1 MQRSSILR
9 TFFAAAA
16 ALAAAAAARPGAA
29 APPKLAVILMVDQ
42 MRADYVDR
50 FKDDWTDGLK
60 RMVEKG
66 AWFRRAAYPYL
77 STVTCAGHA
86 TVSTGAFPHVHGI
99 FQNVWWDRDS
109 NRDVNCVEDPA
120 VTDVGYGSSPGA
132 GEGPGRLLIPT
143 FADVMR
149 TQRSARVVT
158 MALKDRS
165 AIMLAGHG
173 GAAVTWLNG
182 GLDGWVTSTAFTHA
196 PVPEVKAFVE
206 ANPIDADFGK
216 TWTLSLPPAR
226 YREADNGA
234 GEAAPQGWTTTFP
247 HVLNGTTNQADA
259 DFHAQWERSPFADE
273 YVARLAAALAES
285 MHLGRGAGT
294 DVLAISFSSPDL
306 VGHAFGPNSVE
317 IHDMFVRLDRT
328 IGRLFDR
335 LDALVGPA
343 GYTVALSSD
352 HGVTAI
358 PEQTAAH
365 GDDAGRIEAAAVR
378 RVIDAHAKAALGGG
392 PYVASVNTNE
402 VYFAP
407 GMYAK
412 LAASPQAMSDVI
424 NAIDAMPGVARVFR
438 GDDLR
443 RAAHAPD
450 PLTRAAALSY
460 MPGRGGDLIVAKKP
474 GWMAFGVG
482 TTHGSAS
489 ADEQRVPVLFL
500 GPGIKHGWYTQPA
513 TPADVAP
520 TLAAIYGITLPQAE
534 GHALRVALR

>member
-1 MQRSSILR
+1 
-9 TFFAAAA
+9 
-16 ALAAAAAARPGAA
+16 
-29 APPKLAVILMVDQ
+29 MVDQ

-50 FKDDWTDGLK
+50 FKDDWTGGLK
-60 RMVEKG
+60 RMVDKG
-66 AWFRRAAYPYL
+66 AWFRHAAYPYL

-99 FQNVWWDRDS
+99 FQNVWWDRS
-109 NRDVNCVEDPA
+109 RNRDVNCVEDPA
-120 VTDVGYGSSPGA
+120 VSDIGYGNRPVT

-173 GAAVTWLNG
+173 GAAVTWLSG

-196 PVPEVKAFVE
+196 PVPEVKAFVD

-216 TWTLSLPPAR
+216 TWTLSLPAAR
-226 YREADNGA
+226 YHEPDAGG
-234 GEAAPQGWTTTFP
+234 GEAAPKGWTTTFP

-273 YVARLAAALAES
+273 YVGRLAAALAES
-285 MHLGRGAGT
+285 MRLGKGEGT

-317 IHDMFVRLDRT
+317 IHDMFIRLDRA
-328 IGRLFDR
+328 IGRLFAR
-335 LDALVGPA
+335 LDALVGA
-343 GYTVALSSD
+343 DGYTVALSSD

-358 PEQTAAH
+358 PEQMTAH
-365 GDDAGRIEAAAVR
+365 GDDGGRIENAAVG
-378 RVIDAHAKAALGGG
+378 RVIDKHAMAALGGG
-392 PYVASVNTNE
+392 PYVANVNTNE

-407 GMYAK
+407 GMFEK
-412 LAASPQAMSDVI
+412 LAASPSAMNDVI
-424 NAIDAMPGVARVFR
+424 KAIEAMPGVARVFR
-438 GDDLR
+438 GDHLAS
-443 RAAHAPD
+443 AADAKD
-450 PLTRAAALSY
+450 PLMRAAALSY

-489 ADEQRVPVLFL
+489 PDDQRVPVLFL
-500 GPGIKHGWYTQPA
+500 GPGIKPGWYSQAA
-513 TPADVAP
+513 TPADIAP
-520 TLAAIYGITLPQAE
+520 TLAAIFGITLPQAE